1 MKRNYRIHALGAVF
15 AFALALA
22 GSGAAMAEDRQPS
35 DKCPTVG
42 GTLKFARTA
51 DVADWYYNLDNPS
64 IWAWPLV
71 NLPLVNDNADATALV
86 GAAAEKWE
94 VNADS
99 TVFTFHL
106 RKGVKF
112 SNGAEITSA
121 DVLDSFQRAIDDPKS
136 TLKTRMPEGKFE
148 APDPQTF
155 VITLAS
161 SYPSFLEST
170 VSGVG
175 IYPKGS
181 DPTAMSNQPIT
192 GGPFM
197 VAEWRKG
204 QVARLVRNP
213 NYWNQPY
220 PCLDEVDLMVVGDP
234 ATQALQ
240 LQAGQIDIAQDLP
253 PAQLATLRNAPG
265 VKIEVYPSLAEELI
279 RLQRVKQPAFADINV
294 RKAMNYA
301 IDKQAIANVVYFGTA
316 KPMDSEMPRT
326 LYYVPQTPYTYDLD
340 KAKELMAKSG
350 FPNGF
355 KTQLVIASSDPV
367 ESGIATIVKDQLGKI
382 GINVDIQQ
390 VEAGTKL
397 EMRSKRAF
405 EMFLASTSAD
415 QNDPESFWEFCCAA
429 GFGLGSAW
437 TDYNNPDVISQFAE
451 VKKTGGDKRGELFA
465 QMQKEVWDDA
475 AQLYLVFIDAPMGL
489 RSNVQGFVLP
499 PTRHH
504 FLETVYKTK

>member
-1 MKRNYRIHALGAVF
+1 MRKLNRFRFLPAVLAAAVCLGVTG
-15 AFALALA
+15 LASA
-22 GSGAAMAEDRQPS
+22 DDRQPS
-35 DKCPTVG
+35 EQCPTVG
-42 GTLKFARTA
+42 GSLKFARTA

-71 NLPLVNDNADATALV
+71 NLPLVTDNADASALV
-86 GAAAEKWE
+86 GAAAESWE
-94 VNADS
+94 VNDES

-106 RKGVKF
+106 RAGLKF
-112 SNGAEITSA
+112 SNGADITSA
-121 DVLDSFQRAIDDPKS
+121 DVLDSFQRNTDDPKS
-136 TLKTRMPEGKFE
+136 TLKSRMPAAEFS
-148 APDPQTF
+148 APDASTF
-155 VITLAS
+155 VITLADP
-161 SYPSFLEST
+161 YPSFLVST
-170 VSGVG
+170 AAGVG
-175 IYPKGS
+175 IYPAGS
-181 DPTAMSNQPIT
+181 DPATMGNMPISS
-192 GGPFM
+192 GPFV

-204 QVARLVRNP
+204 QVAQLKRNP
-213 NYWNQPY
+213 YYWNQPY
-220 PCLDEVDLMVVGDP
+220 PCLDEVQLMVVGDP

-253 PAQLATLRNAPG
+253 PAQLAALGTAPG
-265 VKIEVYPSLAEELI
+265 VKIEVFPSLAEELI

-316 KPMDSEMPRT
+316 KEQDSEMPRT
-326 LYYVPQTPYTYDLD
+326 LYYVPQTPYSYDVE
-340 KAKELMAKSG
+340 KAKELMAQSG

-355 KTQLVIASSDPV
+355 DTQLVIASSDPV
-367 ESGIATIVKDQLGKI
+367 EAGIATVVKDQLGKI

-415 QNDPESFWEFCCAA
+415 QIDPESFWEFCCAA

-437 TDYNNPDVISQFAE
+437 TDYENPSVIAQFAE
-451 VKKTGGDKRGELFA
+451 VKKTGGERRGELFA

-475 AQLYLVFIDAPMGL
+475 AQLYLVFIDAAVGL
-489 RSNVQGFVLP
+489 RSNVEGFTLA

-504 FLETVYKTK
+504 YLDTVYKTN